1 MKRNRKSELKIYCCI
16 SGLLLGMWGMIGY
29 GYFNSKIPI
38 TICETQIEN
47 SGRCFELDNSN
58 QKSVELIPTEVEIIP
73 EFIVNEEPPVFF
85 EISNEEREYIYNM
98 VSGEAGHDNLDDKMA
113 VAQCILNGMRKSNWS
128 AEEVRKQYHYDGWN
142 EELKF
147 STNENDMKDFDE
159 VVEAVHR
166 VFDYGDFVTE
176 KPILYFYA
184 PKWMKNHYSKF
195 HESLCYA
202 GTFGEQRFFYLEE
215 DLNNENLK

>member
-1 MKRNRKSELKIYCCI
+1 
-16 SGLLLGMWGMIGY
+16 MWGTICY

-47 SGRCFELDNSN
+47 SGRSIEID
-58 QKSVELIPTEVEIIP
+58 KPIPKIIEEEPIEVMVMPEII
-73 EFIVNEEPPVFF
+73 IDEEPPVFY

-98 VSGEAGHDNLDDKMA
+98 VSGEAGYDNLDDKMA
-113 VAQCILNGMRKSNWS
+113 VAQCILNGMRKNNWS
-128 AEEVRKQYHYDGWN
+128 AKEVRKQYQYSGWN
-142 EELKF
+142 EKLKF
-147 STNENDMKDFDE
+147 STNEADMKNYRE

-166 VFDYGDFVTE
+166 VFDYGDFVSD

-184 PKWMKNHYSKF
+184 PKWVKNHYSKF

-215 DLNNENLK
+215 DLNNEKLK

>member
-1 MKRNRKSELKIYCCI
+1 
-16 SGLLLGMWGMIGY
+16 MWGTICY

-47 SGRCFELDNSN
+47 SGRSIEID
-58 QKSVELIPTEVEIIP
+58 KPIPKIIEEEPIEVMAMPEII
-73 EFIVNEEPPVFF
+73 IDEEPPVFY

-98 VSGEAGHDNLDDKMA
+98 VSGEAGYDNLDDKMA
-113 VAQCILNGMRKSNWS
+113 VAQCILNGMRKNNWS
-128 AEEVRKQYHYDGWN
+128 AKEVRKQYQYSGWN
-142 EELKF
+142 EKLKF
-147 STNENDMKDFDE
+147 STNEADMKNYRE

-166 VFDYGDFVTE
+166 VFDYGDFVSD

-184 PKWMKNHYSKF
+184 PKWVKNHYSKF

-215 DLNNENLK
+215 DLNNEKLK